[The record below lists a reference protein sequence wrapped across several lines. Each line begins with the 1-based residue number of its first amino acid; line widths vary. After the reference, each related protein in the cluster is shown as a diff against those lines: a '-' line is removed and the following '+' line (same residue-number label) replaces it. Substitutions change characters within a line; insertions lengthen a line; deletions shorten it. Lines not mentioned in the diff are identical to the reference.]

1 MAADDLPG
9 PVVTFL
15 NVIGVPWPYLNE
27 DEVRRFAGM
36 VRQFG
41 QSVERTHQESSTAMA
56 NFAQAYQGAATRQ
69 MQSGWTQL
77 SERHTQELVEG
88 CRLLAEALDLAADY
102 IIAQKVE
109 AVAELIAM
117 AATFVADQAAAVA
130 TLGLAEAAVP
140 LIIATGKKLLETL
153 KQQIIQHIMGE
164 VIEAAAK
171 PLFAKIETAM
181 SGLDWSQTSPAG
193 ASDPGDG
200 FTIDHGTAG
209 AHLQV
214 LSGHADT
221 LRDHATVLRQG
232 MAGLAF

>member
-1 MAADDLPG
+1 MAVDDLPG

-41 QSVERTHQESSTAMA
+41 QAVERTHQEATTAIA
-56 NFAQAYQGAATRQ
+56 NFAQAYQGPATRR
-69 MQSGWTQL
+69 MQSGWTQM
-77 SERHTQELVEG
+77 SEQHTQELVEG
-88 CRLLAEALDLAADY
+88 CHVLAEALDVAADY

-109 AVAELIAM
+109 ALAELIGM
-117 AATFVADQAAAVA
+117 AATFVADQAASVA

-153 KQQIIQHIMGE
+153 KQLIIQHIMGE

-171 PLFAKIETAM
+171 PLFAKIEKAM
-181 SGLDWSQTSPAG
+181 SGLDWSQTGSADS
-193 ASDPGDG
+193 ADAGDG
-200 FTIDHGTAG
+200 FSIDHGTAG

-214 LSGHADT
+214 LSGHAET
-221 LRDHATVLRQG
+221 LRGHATVLRSG

>member
-1 MAADDLPG
+1 LAVDDLPG

-36 VRQFG
+36 VREFG
-41 QSVERTHQESSTAMA
+41 QAVERTHQDATTAMA
-56 NFAQAYQGAATRQ
+56 NFAQAYQGAATRR
-69 MQSGWTQL
+69 MQSGWSQL

-88 CRLLAEALDLAADY
+88 CGVLAEALDLAADY

-109 AVAELIAM
+109 ALAELIAM
-117 AATFVADQAAAVA
+117 AATFVADQAASVA

-140 LIIATGKKLLETL
+140 VIIETGKKLLETL

-171 PLFAKIETAM
+171 PLFAKVEKAM
-181 SGLDWSQTSPAG
+181 SGLDWSQTGAAG
-193 ASDPGDG
+193 ENGLGDG
-200 FTIDHGTAG
+200 FSVDHGTAG
-209 AHLQV
+209 AQLQV
-214 LSGHADT
+214 LSGHAET
-221 LRDHATVLRQG
+221 LRGHAQVLRDG